1 MKPEPQS
8 PVMPEAARH
17 DHWRVLLHAPV
28 NGLYGLLAGAV
39 TAGTLILFDVGSVGT
54 LIGRSTDP
62 LLAAATV
69 IVPFAVLF
77 GGAAAALA
85 IALLVYRRKFRR

>member
-1 MKPEPQS
+1 
-8 PVMPEAARH
+8 
-17 DHWRVLLHAPV
+17 V

-62 LLAAATV
+62 L
-69 IVPFAVLF
+69 PP
-77 GGAAAALA
+77 
-85 IALLVYRRKFRR
+85 RRR